1 MKMNICDIIV
11 KKRNKEELTK
21 DEINFVIENFTNGI
35 IPEYQMSSLLMAI
48 FLNGMSDAET
58 FNLTEAMINSGDILS
73 YGDIDGMVVDKH
85 STGGIGDKTTLIIVP
100 IVAAL
105 GCKVAKMSGRGL
117 GFTGGTIDKL
127 ESIDRFN
134 VNLDPQKFRENI
146 KNIGAA
152 IISQTGNLTPADK
165 KIYAL
170 RDVTGTVE
178 SIPLIASSIMSK
190 KIASGADVIVLDVKV
205 GSGAFMKTLQEA
217 EKLAETMV
225 NIGKHFNRK
234 VVALITNMDAPLGN
248 NIGNKLEVQEAYKI
262 LNSEED
268 NDLKTLC
275 IELAT
280 MMSSLALEI
289 SKEEARAR
297 VVNSINNKTALTK
310 LKEIVEAQG
319 GNFESVLQNKNK
331 AKIIVKSNKSG
342 YISHIDAESIG
353 SAAMMIGAGRKELH
367 DEIDYEVGVILNK
380 TIGDYISI
388 NEVLATLYINDE
400 THVKDATN
408 KILSAI
414 ELSDSKVLKEDLIY
428 LIIE

>member
-127 ESIDRFN
+127 ESIEGFN

-248 NIGNKLEVQEAYKI
+248 DIGNKLEVQEAYKI
-262 LNSEED
+262 LNNEED

>member
-1 MKMNICDIIV
+1 MNICDIIV

-127 ESIDRFN
+127 ESIEGFN

-248 NIGNKLEVQEAYKI
+248 DIGNKLEVQEAYKI
-262 LNSEED
+262 LNNEED

>member
-21 DEINFVIENFTNGI
+21 DEINFVIKNFTDGI

-48 FLNGMSDAET
+48 FINGMSDEET

-73 YGDIDGMVVDKH
+73 YEDIDGMVVDKH

-127 ESIDRFN
+127 ESIKGFN
-134 VNLDPQKFRENI
+134 VNLEPQKFRENI

-170 RDVTGTVE
+170 RDVTGTIE

-190 KIASGADVIVLDVKV
+190 KIASGAAVIVLDVKV
-205 GSGAFMKTLQEA
+205 GSGAFMKTRKEA

-262 LNSEED
+262 LNNEED

-297 VVNSINNKTALTK
+297 VINSINNKTALIK
-310 LKEIVEAQG
+310 LKEIVEAQD

-342 YISHIDAESIG
+342 YVSHIDAESIG

-367 DEIDYEVGVILNK
+367 DEIDHEVGVVLNK
-380 TIGDYISI
+380 TIGDYISL

-414 ELSDSKVLKEDLIY
+414 EIRDSKVLKEDLIY

>member
-127 ESIDRFN
+127 ESIEGFN

-280 MMSSLALEI
+280 MMSSLALDI